1 MQATKSKKDNKKI
14 TFKTKLT
21 LSTLAAAAVTGGTM
35 AVTGN
40 VHADTVNTQ
49 ADTQTQTQNPQ
60 ASDLK
65 TQQDASRQA
74 YADAN
79 KANADAHQATQNAQ
93 DNLVHATAKSTE
105 AQDTVDSAQSAV
117 NQASNDVTAATN
129 KANQAQTDVEN
140 AQDAQTQ
147 AQNNYDNAVKQST
160 TSADEQA
167 ALGQAQADAKTAEG
181 AVTDAQSKLA
191 DATSNQSQAQSNADT
206 ATQNVK
212 DATDRVNSD
221 QSAVSQAE
229 SNVKN
234 AENDVQTAQK
244 HDQVVTQDQNNV
256 QAKSDAKNKA
266 DAKVNDAQKVNDE
279 KSEAQNNAQTA
290 VNDAQKTV
298 VQLSKDTS
306 TDLSGNTH
314 LNMSQQWI
322 NTVKSAYQDA
332 LKQNTNAQTS
342 LDFETDALKKAFGT
356 NIPGANKLNHY
367 TNDPALQAIPLK
379 LENGRLNASQE
390 LDATRYYLT
399 LVNQIQEALGTPQQ
413 KITSQSLKDATKVVN
428 QYIADNWIITEK
440 GHDDSALKSTRMSEA
455 MGENYINN
463 GPLTMNDLHKAIFD
477 QMTNMLFNPQGD
489 WKHAMIVANAYGQ
502 FAGKTAGV
510 QLNFEPN
517 SNQGGLFDQLNLHG
531 AGVLHFLS
539 NTDAPKDDQYIA
551 INPSQ
556 QEAVDKAGNTLNQAQ
571 ANYENFV
578 KNNQSGDLDLAHIVS
593 QQDYQNNKAKYDA
606 DPNGAWAPT
615 YKATVDQYN
624 KQQAALKPY
633 LDAIDQA
640 QNKLDQVYFAKT
652 SDSSQTDDHAAQL
665 ANAKQALQ
673 DAQAKLETAKQEAS
687 QASADLASAKAD
699 AQHAADELKA
709 AQDKLAHDSG
719 SSMSLADAQAK
730 LKNAKAVLAQKQA
743 NLADAKKNLQNANTM
758 KSQSDSALEKANAD
772 VKDAQDA
779 VQTAQTKAKAAN
791 EKVDAIK
798 AKIAKNNKAASDA
811 EAKLN
816 QTKQDLQVAQSKK
829 DDADKA
835 LDKAQATLKN
845 KQDALTK
852 AQANAQ
858 TAAQNLKSAQDAV
871 KKAQAHEQDTQAAL
885 KLAKDNLITDSKVY
899 GESVAI
905 KDQTIHAHEINKIVS
920 PEIANP
926 MAKDPTQSLVMG
938 AFLQMAASKLD
949 TIPTG
954 TTAKWNQP
962 QNVSRDANLVGD
974 HSEDVLVTFPDG
986 STTTV
991 KMDLHVL
998 VAANPSQPETPVVN
1012 PGHDQTTTPT
1022 DPTDQPDHDVKPGDD
1037 NKPSTEPSTTP
1048 SHEEQQPGTHTDTPT
1063 AKPSEQQPSTQPSG
1077 NQGQS
1082 QTATPDHKATVND
1095 NNNVTVAPNAD
1106 HEADGAQTVVT
1117 NSDNNVTVKPVASEV
1132 ENTNTAKRS
1141 DLNNGKLPQTGNAK
1155 SSIALGIAT
1164 LIGMFGLAYD
1174 RRKD

>member
-1 MQATKSKKDNKKI
+1 MTTLHSNKKAVA
-14 TFKTKLT
+14 LAA
-21 LSTLAAAAVTGGTM
+21 AAAAVTGGTM
-35 AVTGN
+35 AVTDN

-49 ADTQTQTQNPQ
+49 DNTQNQTQNPQ

-79 KANADAHQATQNAQ
+79 KANTDAQSNLAQASAKNTTAQ
-93 DNLVHATAKSTE
+93 GN
-105 AQDTVDSAQSAV
+105 VDSAQTDVDTATQKVQSATTAEQ
-117 NQASNDVTAATN
+117 NIQAEVT
-129 KANQAQTDVEN
+129 QAQTE
-140 AQDAQTQ
+140 AKK
-147 AQNNYDNAVKQST
+147 AQNDYDNAVKQQAQTDQAVHQAQSDLKT
-160 TSADEQA
+160 ANQAVSEAQKAAD
-167 ALGQAQADAKTAEG
+167 QADAKQAQAQTNANTANQNVENTNTQVQKAQG
-181 AVTDAQSKLA
+181 AVNDAQAS
-191 DATSNQSQAQSNADT
+191 
-206 ATQNVK
+206 
-212 DATDRVNSD
+212 
-221 QSAVSQAE
+221 
-229 SNVKN
+229 VKN
-234 AENDVQTAQK
+234 AENDVQTAQN
-244 HDQVVTQDQNNV
+244 HDQVVAQDQNNV
-256 QAKSDAKNKA
+256 QAKTDAKQAA

-279 KSEAQNNAQTA
+279 KIEAQSNAQTA
-290 VNDAQKTV
+290 VNNAQKTV
-298 VQLSKDTS
+298 DQLSKDTNA
-306 TDLSGNTH
+306 DLSGNTH

-322 NTVKSAYQDA
+322 NTVKGAYQDA

-379 LENGRLNASQE
+379 LENGRLSASQE

-428 QYIADNWIITEK
+428 QYIADNWIVIEN
-440 GHDDSALKSTRMSEA
+440 GHDDNALKSTRMSEA
-455 MGENYINN
+455 MGENYININN

-477 QMTNMLFNPQGD
+477 QVTNMLFNPQGD

-502 FAGKTAGV
+502 FAGTTAGV

-517 SNQGGLFDQLNLHG
+517 SNQGGLFDQLNFHG

-539 NTDAPKDDQYIA
+539 NTDAPKDAQYIA
-551 INPSQ
+551 IDPSQ

-571 ANYENFV
+571 ANYDNFI
-578 KNNQSGDLDLAHIVS
+578 KNNQSSDLDLAHIVS

-640 QNKLDQVYFAKT
+640 QNKLDQVYFTKT
-652 SDSSQTDDHAAQL
+652 SDSSKTDDHAAQL

-687 QASADLASAKAD
+687 QASADLANAKAD
-699 AQHAADELKA
+699 AKTAANDLKA
-709 AQDKLAHDSG
+709 AQDKLAHDS
-719 SSMSLADAQAK
+719 SSSVSLADAQEA
-730 LKNAKAVLAQKQA
+730 LKNAKAVLTQKQV
-743 NLADAKKNLQNANTM
+743 NLADAKKAAQKAQTM
-758 KSQSDSALEKANAD
+758 KSQSDSALASAKQESQAAQKALADAQAKAKSAQEKVDALTNDDQAVADAKDKLNAANQKLQVAKSNHETAQDNLTKAQSELKQAQTRLENAKDEATKAANALMD
-772 VKDAQDA
+772 
-779 VQTAQTKAKAAN
+779 AQTKANNAK
-791 EKVDAIK
+791 DALAK
-798 AKIAKNNKAASDA
+798 AKAG
-811 EAKLN
+811 
-816 QTKQDLQVAQSKK
+816 
-829 DDADKA
+829 
-835 LDKAQATLKN
+835 
-845 KQDALTK
+845 
-852 AQANAQ
+852 
-858 TAAQNLKSAQDAV
+858 
-871 KKAQAHEQDTQAAL
+871 
-885 KLAKDNLITDSKVY
+885 LITDSKVY
-899 GESVAI
+899 GDSVAI
-905 KDQTIHAHEINKIVS
+905 KDQTIHAGEINKIVD

-938 AFLQMAASKLD
+938 AFLQMATSKLD

-954 TTAKWNQP
+954 TAAKWNQP

-998 VAANPSQPETPVVN
+998 AAAKPSQPDTPVVN

-1022 DPTDQPDHDVKPGDD
+1022 DPTDQPGHNV
-1037 NKPSTEPSTTP
+1037 KPSTEPSTTP

-1063 AKPSEQQPSTQPSG
+1063 AKPSDQQPSTQPSG
-1077 NQGQS
+1077 NQGQ
-1082 QTATPDHKATVND
+1082 TKADH
-1095 NNNVTVAPNAD
+1095 NVTVAPSEN
-1106 HEADGAQTVVT
+1106 GSQTAVT
-1117 NSDNNVTVKPVASEV
+1117 NNNVKLVANEV
-1132 ENTNTAKRS
+1132 GNNNTLKRS
-1141 DLNNGKLPQTGNAK
+1141 DLNNGKLPQTGNHSEA
-1155 SSIALGIAT
+1155 G
-1164 LIGMFGLAYD
+1164 LIGLGVASMMAMFGLISTQ
-1174 RRKD
+1174 RREN

>member
-191 DATSNQSQAQSNADT
+191 DATSKQSQAQSNADT

-298 VQLSKDTS
+298 DQLSKDTS

>member
-1 MQATKSKKDNKKI
+1 MTKKNTKKA
-14 TFKTKLT
+14 LAMAA
-21 LSTLAAAAVTGGTM
+21 AAAAVTGGTM

-79 KANADAHQATQNAQ
+79 KANADAQSNLAQASAKNTTAQ
-93 DNLVHATAKSTE
+93 GN
-105 AQDTVDSAQSAV
+105 VDSAQTDVDTATQKVQSATTAEQ
-117 NQASNDVTAATN
+117 NTQAEVT
-129 KANQAQTDVEN
+129 QAQTEAN
-140 AQDAQTQ
+140 K
-147 AQNNYDNAVKQST
+147 AQNDYDNAVKQQAQTDQAVHQAQSDLKT
-160 TSADEQA
+160 ANQAVSEAQKAAD
-167 ALGQAQADAKTAEG
+167 QADAKQAQAQTNANTANQNVENTNTQVQKAQG
-181 AVTDAQSKLA
+181 DVNDAQAS
-191 DATSNQSQAQSNADT
+191 
-206 ATQNVK
+206 
-212 DATDRVNSD
+212 
-221 QSAVSQAE
+221 
-229 SNVKN
+229 VKN
-234 AENDVQTAQK
+234 AENDVQTAQN
-244 HDQVVTQDQNNV
+244 HDQVVAQDQSDV
-256 QAKSDAKNKA
+256 QAKTDAKNKA

-279 KSEAQNNAQTA
+279 KIEAQSNAQTA
-290 VNDAQKTV
+290 VNNAQKTV
-298 VQLSKDTS
+298 DQLSKDTS
-306 TDLSGNTH
+306 ADLSGNTH

-367 TNDPALQAIPLK
+367 TDDPALQAIPLK
-379 LENGRLNASQE
+379 LENGRLSASQE

-455 MGENYINN
+455 MGENYININN

-477 QMTNMLFNPQGD
+477 QVTNMLFNPQGD
-489 WKHAMIVANAYGQ
+489 WKHAMIVANAYGK

-517 SNQGGLFDQLNLHG
+517 SNQGGLFDQLKLHG

-539 NTDAPKDDQYIA
+539 NTDAPKDAQYIA
-551 INPSQ
+551 IDPSQ

-571 ANYENFV
+571 ANYDNFI
-578 KNNQSGDLDLAHIVS
+578 KNNQSNDLDLAHIVS

-640 QNKLDQVYFAKT
+640 QTKLDQVYFAKT
-652 SDSSQTDDHAAQL
+652 SDSSKTDDHAAQL

-673 DAQAKLETAKQEAS
+673 DAQAKLETTKQAAN

-699 AQHAADELKA
+699 AKTAADELKT

-719 SSMSLADAQAK
+719 SSVSLADAQEA
-730 LKNAKAVLAQKQA
+730 LKNAKAVLAQKQV
-743 NLADAKKNLQNANTM
+743 NLADAKKAAQKAQTM
-758 KSQSDSALEKANAD
+758 KSQSDGALASAKQEA
-772 VKDAQDA
+772 
-779 VQTAQTKAKAAN
+779 QTAQKALADAQAKAKSAQEHVDALTSNDQAVADAKDNLNAAN
-791 EKVDAIK
+791 QK
-798 AKIAKNNKAASDA
+798 
-811 EAKLN
+811 
-816 QTKQDLQVAQSKK
+816 LQVAKSNHET
-829 DDADKA
+829 
-835 LDKAQATLKN
+835 AQDN
-845 KQDALTK
+845 LTK
-852 AQANAQ
+852 AQNELKQAQTKLENAKDEATKAANALKN
-858 TAAQNLKSAQDAV
+858 AQM
-871 KKAQAHEQDTQAAL
+871 KADKTKNAL
-885 KLAKDNLITDSKVY
+885 AKAKDNLITDSKVY
-899 GESVAI
+899 GNSVAI
-905 KDQTIHAHEINKIVS
+905 KDQTIHTDEINKIVD

-991 KMDLHVL
+991 KMGLHVL
-998 VAANPSQPETPVVN
+998 AAAKPSQPETPVVN
-1012 PGHDQTTTPT
+1012 PGHETKPGDDQKPTTPN
-1022 DPTDQPDHDVKPGDD
+1022 DPKDQPGHDVKPGDG

-1063 AKPSEQQPSTQPSG
+1063 AKPSDQQPSTQPSG
-1077 NQGQS
+1077 DQGQ
-1082 QTATPDHKATVND
+1082 TKADHKSTSNSDRDATV
-1095 NNNVTVAPNAD
+1095 VPNAD
-1106 HEADGAQTVVT
+1106 HEADGTQTDTAMTSQTNQVNGTETVVT
-1117 NSDNNVTVKPVASEV
+1117 KGDKNVTVKTVASEV

-1164 LIGMFGLAYD
+1164 LMTGIGLMGASRK
-1174 RRKD
+1174 RRHN

>member
-1 MQATKSKKDNKKI
+1 MTTLHSNKKAVA
-14 TFKTKLT
+14 LAA
-21 LSTLAAAAVTGGTM
+21 AAAAVTGGTM
-35 AVTGN
+35 AVTDN

-49 ADTQTQTQNPQ
+49 DNTQNQTQNPQ

-79 KANADAHQATQNAQ
+79 KANTDAQSNLAQASAKNTTAQ
-93 DNLVHATAKSTE
+93 GN
-105 AQDTVDSAQSAV
+105 VDSAQTDVDTATQKVQSATTAEQ
-117 NQASNDVTAATN
+117 NTQAEVT
-129 KANQAQTDVEN
+129 QAQTEAN
-140 AQDAQTQ
+140 K
-147 AQNNYDNAVKQST
+147 AQNDYDNAVKQQAQTDQAVHQAQSDLKT
-160 TSADEQA
+160 ANQAVSEAQKAAD
-167 ALGQAQADAKTAEG
+167 QADAKQAQAQTNANTANQNVENTNTQVQKAQG
-181 AVTDAQSKLA
+181 AVNDAQAS
-191 DATSNQSQAQSNADT
+191 
-206 ATQNVK
+206 
-212 DATDRVNSD
+212 
-221 QSAVSQAE
+221 
-229 SNVKN
+229 VKN
-234 AENDVQTAQK
+234 AENDVQTAQN
-244 HDQVVTQDQNNV
+244 HDQVVAQDQNNV
-256 QAKSDAKNKA
+256 QAKTDAKQAA

-279 KSEAQNNAQTA
+279 KIEAQSNAQTA
-290 VNDAQKTV
+290 VNNAQKTV
-298 VQLSKDTS
+298 DQLSKDTNA
-306 TDLSGNTH
+306 DLSGNTH

-322 NTVKSAYQDA
+322 NTVKGAYQDA

-379 LENGRLNASQE
+379 LENGRLSASQE

-428 QYIADNWIITEK
+428 QYIADNWIVIEN
-440 GHDDSALKSTRMSEA
+440 GHDDNALKSTRMSEA
-455 MGENYINN
+455 MGENYININN

-477 QMTNMLFNPQGD
+477 QVTNMLFNPQGD

-502 FAGKTAGV
+502 FAGTTAGV

-517 SNQGGLFDQLNLHG
+517 SNQGGLFDQLNFHG

-539 NTDAPKDDQYIA
+539 NTDAPKDAQYIA
-551 INPSQ
+551 IDPSQ

-571 ANYENFV
+571 ANYDNFI
-578 KNNQSGDLDLAHIVS
+578 KNNQSSDLDLAHIVS

-640 QNKLDQVYFAKT
+640 QNKLDQVYFTKT
-652 SDSSQTDDHAAQL
+652 SDSSKTDDHAAQL

-687 QASADLASAKAD
+687 QASADLANAKAD
-699 AQHAADELKA
+699 AKTAANDLKA
-709 AQDKLAHDSG
+709 AQDKLAHDS
-719 SSMSLADAQAK
+719 SSSVSLADAQEA
-730 LKNAKAVLAQKQA
+730 LKNAKAVLTQKQV
-743 NLADAKKNLQNANTM
+743 NLADAKKAAQKAQTM
-758 KSQSDSALEKANAD
+758 KSQSDSALASAKQESQAAQKALA
-772 VKDAQDA
+772 DAQA
-779 VQTAQTKAKAAN
+779 KAKSAQ
-791 EKVDAIK
+791 EKVDALTNDDQAVAD
-798 AKIAKNNKAASDA
+798 AKD
-811 EAKLN
+811 KLN
-816 QTKQDLQVAQSKK
+816 AANQKLQVAKSNHET
-829 DDADKA
+829 
-835 LDKAQATLKN
+835 AQDN
-845 KQDALTK
+845 LTK
-852 AQANAQ
+852 AQSELKQAQTRLENAKDEATKAANALTDAQ
-858 TAAQNLKSAQDAV
+858 TNANNAKDA
-871 KKAQAHEQDTQAAL
+871 
-885 KLAKDNLITDSKVY
+885 LAKAKAGLITDSKVY
-899 GESVAI
+899 GNSVAI
-905 KDQTIHAHEINKIVS
+905 KDQTIHAGEINKIVD
-920 PEIANP
+920 PQIANP

-974 HSEDVLVTFPDG
+974 HSEEVLVTFPDG

-991 KMDLHVL
+991 KMNLHVL
-998 VAANPSQPETPVVN
+998 VAVKPSQPDTPVVN

-1022 DPTDQPDHDVKPGDD
+1022 DPTDQPGHDVKPGDN

-1048 SHEEQQPGTHTDTPT
+1048 SHEEQQPGTPT
-1063 AKPSEQQPSTQPSG
+1063 AKPSDQQPSTQPSG
-1077 NQGQS
+1077 NQGQ
-1082 QTATPDHKATVND
+1082 TKTDHKSNSNSD
-1095 NNNVTVAPNAD
+1095 SNVTVAPNAD

-1117 NSDNNVTVKPVASEV
+1117 NGDNNATVKPVANEIESSK
-1132 ENTNTAKRS
+1132 TAKRS
-1141 DLNNGKLPQTGNAK
+1141 DLNNSQLPQTGNAK

>member
-1 MQATKSKKDNKKI
+1 MTKKNTKK
-14 TFKTKLT
+14 T
-21 LSTLAAAAVTGGTM
+21 LAMAAAAAAVTGGTM

-234 AENDVQTAQK
+234 AENDVQTAQN

-413 KITSQSLKDATKVVN
+413 KITAQSLKDATKVVN

-455 MGENYINN
+455 MGENCININN

-489 WKHAMIVANAYGQ
+489 WKHAMLVANAYGQ

-1077 NQGQS
+1077 NQGQ
-1082 QTATPDHKATVND
+1082 TKADHKSTSNS

-1106 HEADGAQTVVT
+1106 HEADGVQTVVT
-1117 NSDNNVTVKPVASEV
+1117 NGDNNVTVTPVASEV
-1132 ENTNTAKRS
+1132 ENTNPAKRS

-1155 SSIALGIAT
+1155 SSIALGIASLMT
-1164 LIGMFGLAYD
+1164 GIGLMGASRK
-1174 RRKD
+1174 RRHN